1 VQAHRG
7 GEVLKPSRAPTL
19 LLLLALGACAS
30 PRAVLVND
38 KGEYITCAGTSAGL
52 ISTMVE
58 TSRFE
63 RCVEDAKA
71 KGYRIERQSS

>member
-1 VQAHRG
+1 MQADRG
-7 GEVLKPSRAPTL
+7 GEVLKRSRAPGL
-19 LLLLALGACAS
+19 LLLLALGACTS

-52 ISTMVE
+52 ISTMIE

-71 KGYRIERQSS
+71 KGYRVERQE